1 MRAQGFLL
9 FLSAHIYIFIPLVVE
24 LFYSILIP
32 ILDIYSTSAVLG
44 RNISSLLAVLKFY
57 HLTFD
62 LFLPVIQ
69 EEIPFNESSIF
80 TFALCNLCFVSVG
93 FHGQITEVLLTTS
106 FCSFGVK

>member
-9 FLSAHIYIFIPLVVE
+9 FLSAHIYIFIPLVVK

-32 ILDIYSTSAVLG
+32 ILDIYSIQQCWE

-62 LFLPVIQ
+62 LF
-69 EEIPFNESSIF
+69 
-80 TFALCNLCFVSVG
+80 CW
-93 FHGQITEVLLTTS
+93 
-106 FCSFGVK
+106 